1 MKKILSLALS
11 ALLVASLAVSASAAA
26 ASGANV
32 TAKTVKTEVKAAA
45 ETPVQDGKIGEYE
58 YAKIDTPEA
67 DLYYS
72 ESTVKIPFELYMCY
86 DKDYVYYAIKT
97 NHATIKQENDADM
110 STIWNSDNIQVSVA
124 KADVTTANKAQRT
137 EFGYALSS
145 KTGNTLYYTW
155 ADENKT
161 GFKAAASDIKI
172 VIEKNG
178 DAIYEGKIPAKA
190 FGATELKKGDSY
202 KFMAMVNSIVN
213 GNRQFVEYATGCAG
227 AVGKDATAHATIT
240 LGDAI
245 ELPKKAPET
254 ADATSVAVLALAASL
269 AAGYVVVKSKK
280 H

>member
-1 MKKILSLALS
+1 MKKILSLVLGAALI
-11 ALLVASLAVSASAAA
+11 ASMAVSASAAA
-26 ASGANV
+26 VSGANV

-45 ETPVQDGKIGEYE
+45 ETPVQDGKIGQYE

-97 NHATIKQENDADM
+97 NHATIKQENDKDM

-124 KADVTTANKAQRT
+124 KTDVTAATKAKRC

-172 VIEKNG
+172 VVEKNG

-190 FGATELKKGDSY
+190 FTASELKKGDSY
-202 KFMAMVNSIVN
+202 KFMAMVNSIVD
-213 GNRQFVEYATGCAG
+213 GKRQFVEYATGCAG

-245 ELPKKAPET
+245 QLPKKEAPKT
-254 ADATSVAVLALAASL
+254 ADATSVAILALAASL
-269 AAGYVVVKSKK
+269 AAGYVVAKK